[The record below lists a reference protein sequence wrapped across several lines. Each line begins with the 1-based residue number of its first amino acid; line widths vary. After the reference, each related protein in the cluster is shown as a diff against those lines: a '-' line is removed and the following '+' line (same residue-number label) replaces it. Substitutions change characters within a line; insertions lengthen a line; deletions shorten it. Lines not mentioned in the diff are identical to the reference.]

1 LSTNQCLGCRLANKE
16 QDVHLIYEND
26 KLSCILDHD
35 PFNTGHV
42 MIIPKEHLEEGSEFN
57 EEMNLSVMRAVQLVS
72 KAINGI
78 YNPDGITI
86 CQNGGI
92 FSELTHYH
100 MHVVPRYI
108 GQNFAEFYQ
117 EDGVIDEPEEPLET
131 TNEKMKTYI
140 ESLVEKEYQNE
151 SE

>member
-1 LSTNQCLGCRLANKE
+1 MSKHQCLGCRLANKE
-16 QDVHLIYEND
+16 QNVHLIYEND

-42 MIIPKEHLEEGSEFN
+42 MIIPKEHLKEGHEFN

-72 KAINGI
+72 KAINLL
-78 YNPDGITI
+78 YTPDGITI
-86 CQNGGI
+86 CQNGGT

-100 MHVVPRYI
+100 MHVVPRYK

-117 EDGVIDEPEEPLET
+117 EGSLIADPDEPFVKT
-131 TNEKMKTYI
+131 TEKMKTLI
-140 ESLVEKEYQNE
+140 ERIVEKEY
-151 SE
+151 